1 LKQLVQNQIGAEF
14 NAHLVRHIAVHL
26 LLEDDADNMPV
37 AQRLI
42 GHGDLQMTERFYGA
56 GRSRAAQR
64 RWGDLLHRKMK
75 QLERKLKL

>member
-64 RWGDLLHRKMK
+64 RWATCSIAR
-75 QLERKLKL
+75 